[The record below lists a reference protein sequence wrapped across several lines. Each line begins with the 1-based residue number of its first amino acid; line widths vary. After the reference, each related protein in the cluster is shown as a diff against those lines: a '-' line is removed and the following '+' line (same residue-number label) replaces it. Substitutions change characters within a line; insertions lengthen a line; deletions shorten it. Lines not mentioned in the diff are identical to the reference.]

1 MSQIAFFIRR
11 NFIILVGLLTFVKA
25 YGSIQ
30 DIPIVQLKRDY
41 KVVPQGD
48 SVKLTCPILGLGRT
62 PLITWS
68 KGGETIT
75 DYAWTRFSL
84 DKKSLKIS
92 QVEYDDTGIYICKGT
107 NGYGSNE
114 VRIDL
119 FVIAAESYDQW
130 SPQSGIPPILTEET
144 QYSEDTFYPPSGT
157 DLSFSCSALGQP
169 EPSVIWLKNMAR
181 IENSNP
187 HLDGMDNGNL
197 HLRNINQKDSAI
209 YTCVAQNKHG
219 HVAKNF
225 TVHIN
230 EPIIVKNIESPTPDL
245 IIPNDPENTTVE
257 KDGRAT
263 LECKAKGK
271 STWLKKLQPGE
282 VIDDPNKSVIN
293 LKPDAFLVIQESETR
308 HLENLVD
315 NSGDEY
321 YISRLVLSKVTPAD
335 AGMYICV
342 VNDHDEGKSTFKYAY
357 LQVEDGQS
365 TSPHTLSKET
375 LYILVACLGAFV
387 LVFLILIVTFILRK
401 NSKPSHRNADS
412 PEARERMLEASN
424 SNSSN
429 TQRPQVA
436 SNLVQANPTSIQQ
449 EYFPPPTWATL
460 PNNPKVGLPLPPI
473 PMEKHDMSLS
483 ISNSSRN
490 GQKHRQHHHQHH
502 RFRR

>member
-1 MSQIAFFIRR
+1 MVKILTFIDW
-11 NFIILVGLLTFVKA
+11 NTYLVFVGILVAFVEA
-25 YGSIQ
+25 YGSVQ

-41 KVVPQGD
+41 KVVPRGD
-48 SVKLTCPILGLGRT
+48 SVKLTCPIFGQPT
-62 PLITWS
+62 PIITWS
-68 KGGETIT
+68 KGSETIT
-75 DYAWTRFSL
+75 DYAWTRFTL

-92 QVEYDDTGIYICKGT
+92 QAEYDDTGIYICKGT

-119 FVIAAESYDQW
+119 FVIAAESYAKW
-130 SPQSGIPPILTEET
+130 NPKSGIPPVLTENT
-144 QYSEDTFYPPSGT
+144 HHSEDTFYPPSGT

-169 EPSVIWLKNMAR
+169 EPSIIWFKNMVR
-181 IENSNP
+181 IETNP
-187 HLDGMDNGNL
+187 NLDGNNGDLN
-197 HLRNINQKDSAI
+197 LRNLNQKDSGS

-219 HVAKNF
+219 HIAKNF
-225 TVHIN
+225 SVHIN

-257 KDGRAT
+257 KDGKAT

-282 VIDDPNKSVIN
+282 VVDDPTKPIIN
-293 LKPDAFLVIQESETR
+293 LKPDAFLVIEESETR
-308 HLENLVD
+308 SLENLVD
-315 NSGDEY
+315 DSRDEF

-342 VNDHDEGKSTFKYAY
+342 VNDHEEGKSTFKYAY
-357 LQVEDGQS
+357 LQVKEGEA
-365 TSPHTLSKET
+365 TSSNAISNET

-387 LVFLILIVTFILRK
+387 IFVFLVLIITFILRK
-401 NSKPSHRNADS
+401 NKKPTHRNADS
-412 PEARERMLEASN
+412 PEARERMLEGASIP
-424 SNSSN
+424 SN
-429 TQRPQVA
+429 TQSPQQLVP
-436 SNLVQANPTSIQQ
+436 NLTCPTNLQQ
-449 EYFPPPTWATL
+449 EYFSAPAWATL
-460 PNNPKVGLPLPPI
+460 PNNSKVGLPLPPI

-490 GQKHRQHHHQHH
+490 GQNHRQHHHQQH